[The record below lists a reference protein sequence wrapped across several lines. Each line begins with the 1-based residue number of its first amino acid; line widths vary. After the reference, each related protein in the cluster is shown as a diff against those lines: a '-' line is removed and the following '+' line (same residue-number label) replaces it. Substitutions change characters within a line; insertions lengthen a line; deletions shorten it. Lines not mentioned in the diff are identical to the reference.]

1 MSSTQTYYFK
11 PLADIYQFAF
21 RDPVL
26 KQFVYY
32 NMEKL
37 KFWEDQGRYL
47 LEKNYPLKISP
58 VPELSNDAYTG
69 FYYYE
74 IEFRKRDKKID
85 YYRTQG
91 SG

>member
-11 PLADIYQFAF
+11 PLSDIYKFAF

-26 KQFVYY
+26 KKFVYY

-37 KFWEDQGRYL
+37 KFWNVQGHNL
-47 LEKNYPLKISP
+47 LEKNYPLKVSP
-58 VPELSNDAYTG
+58 VKELNDYEYTG

-85 YYRTQG
+85 FYATQG
-91 SG
+91 SA